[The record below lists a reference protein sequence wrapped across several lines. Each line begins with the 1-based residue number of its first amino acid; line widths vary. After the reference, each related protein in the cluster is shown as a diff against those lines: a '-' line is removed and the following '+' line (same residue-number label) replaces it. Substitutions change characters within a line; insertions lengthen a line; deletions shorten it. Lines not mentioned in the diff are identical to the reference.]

1 MNSTSEQ
8 QDAQHL
14 RMTTAPVP
22 GLILSLSVPS
32 IITCIITSV
41 YNMADTFFVAQLG
54 TAAVAAVGVVFSIS
68 SVLSALGF
76 WMGTGGSSLVSL
88 YLGAREKEKAHC
100 AASTGFFLALGLGGV
115 IAAGGL
121 LALEPLM
128 RLLGSTDTILPEAEA
143 YAVPILL
150 AAPFHCSSLAL
161 AQCLRAEGKSKE
173 SMAGQL
179 AGGLLNIVLDPLFI
193 YTLGMGI
200 RGAGAATA
208 LSQVMVWAALLWFY
222 VRGKTSVRISVR
234 QVARTP
240 RMVKLIFTTGFP
252 SLCRHCGNALAT
264 IVLNRAAGGF
274 GDAAIAAFSIA
285 SRVSGLAL
293 SVSIGFVQG
302 LQPVAGY
309 AHGSKD
315 HARLKSAFRFC
326 CAASM
331 SALTALAVIIAAAA
345 PWIVRMLSPS
355 DGGLVETG
363 AAVLRATSIALPFTT
378 FINCTGT
385 LFQAIRKARSSALVL
400 GKQVHLH
407 PAAAGPAP
415 RLEHERPD
423 GRNAAGRRSGLPL
436 PRCGWPAAIFA
447 ARSTLR
453 RCKEPIFSEVAL
465 SGKNGK
471 MILLLFWDA
480 AKRCRRVSIG
490 CPKEHCKNILIPAK
504 VHPCII
510 QGYRYRKNFKSF
522 DKKYSCKSI
531 NSSNASDENAGQN
544 APYFHIHSIPRA
556 EKDRTECSL

>member
-76 WMGTGGSSLVSL
+76 WMVTGGSSLVSL

-150 AAPFHCSSLAL
+150 AAPFQCSSLAL
-161 AQCLRAEGKSKE
+161 GLRAEGKSKE

-385 LFQAIRKARSSALVL
+385 LFQAIRESARSSALVL
-400 GKQVHLH
+400 GKQVCIYIPLLLALPRVWGMNGLMAAMPLADALGFLAALWMARSYFRRAQH
-407 PAAAGPAP
+407 AAA
-415 RLEHERPD
+415 L
-423 GRNAAGRRSGLPL
+423 
-436 PRCGWPAAIFA
+436 
-447 ARSTLR
+447 
-453 RCKEPIFSEVAL
+453 
-465 SGKNGK
+465 
-471 MILLLFWDA
+471 
-480 AKRCRRVSIG
+480 
-490 CPKEHCKNILIPAK
+490 
-504 VHPCII
+504 
-510 QGYRYRKNFKSF
+510 
-522 DKKYSCKSI
+522 
-531 NSSNASDENAGQN
+531 
-544 APYFHIHSIPRA
+544 
-556 EKDRTECSL
+556 

>member
-1 MNSTSEQ
+1 MITDMSQGRPAAILWRFTIPMLLSAVFQ
-8 QDAQHL
+8 QLYNVADSVVAGRFVGEDAL
-14 RMTTAPVP
+14 
-22 GLILSLSVPS
+22 
-32 IITCIITSV
+32 
-41 YNMADTFFVAQLG
+41 
-54 TAAVAAVGVVFSIS
+54 AAVGASFPITMIFMAVALGSNTGCSVIIS
-68 SVLSALGF
+68 QLFGAKETARMKTAVSTSVIAILALSALL
-76 WMGTGGSSLVSL
+76 T
-88 YLGAREKEKAHC
+88 
-100 AASTGFFLALGLGGV
+100 
-115 IAAGGL
+115 AGGFL
-121 LALEPLM
+121 FCEPLM

-173 SMAGQL
+173 SMAGRL

-385 LFQAIRKARSSALVL
+385 LFQAIRESARSSALVL
-400 GKQVHLH
+400 GKQVCIYIPLLLALPRAWSMNGLMAAMPLADALGFLAALWMARSYFRRAQH
-407 PAAAGPAP
+407 AAA
-415 RLEHERPD
+415 L
-423 GRNAAGRRSGLPL
+423 
-436 PRCGWPAAIFA
+436 
-447 ARSTLR
+447 
-453 RCKEPIFSEVAL
+453 
-465 SGKNGK
+465 
-471 MILLLFWDA
+471 
-480 AKRCRRVSIG
+480 
-490 CPKEHCKNILIPAK
+490 
-504 VHPCII
+504 
-510 QGYRYRKNFKSF
+510 
-522 DKKYSCKSI
+522 
-531 NSSNASDENAGQN
+531 
-544 APYFHIHSIPRA
+544 
-556 EKDRTECSL
+556 

>member
-150 AAPFHCSSLAL
+150 AAPFQCSSLAL

-331 SALTALAVIIAAAA
+331 HRTAVHHVHQLHGHAV
-345 PWIVRMLSPS
+345 P
-355 DGGLVETG
+355 GHTG
-363 AAVLRATSIALPFTT
+363 KRAQQRAGSWQ
-378 FINCTGT
+378 TG
-385 LFQAIRKARSSALVL
+385 
-400 GKQVHLH
+400 VHLH

-423 GRNAAGRRSGLPL
+423 GRNAAGRRSGLPCRAVDGPQL
-436 PRCGWPAAIFA
+436 FSPRAARCGAVKSQFT
-447 ARSTLR
+447 ARWL
-453 RCKEPIFSEVAL
+453 
-465 SGKNGK
+465 
-471 MILLLFWDA
+471 
-480 AKRCRRVSIG
+480 CR
-490 CPKEHCKNILIPAK
+490 A
-504 VHPCII
+504 
-510 QGYRYRKNFKSF
+510 
-522 DKKYSCKSI
+522 
-531 NSSNASDENAGQN
+531 
-544 APYFHIHSIPRA
+544 RA
-556 EKDRTECSL
+556 VK

>member
-32 IITCIITSV
+32 IITSV

-150 AAPFHCSSLAL
+150 AAPFQCSSLAL

-234 QVARTP
+234 QVARTEM
-240 RMVKLIFTTGFP
+240 RTDV
-252 SLCRHCGNALAT
+252 
-264 IVLNRAAGGF
+264 
-274 GDAAIAAFSIA
+274 
-285 SRVSGLAL
+285 
-293 SVSIGFVQG
+293 
-302 LQPVAGY
+302 
-309 AHGSKD
+309 
-315 HARLKSAFRFC
+315 
-326 CAASM
+326 
-331 SALTALAVIIAAAA
+331 
-345 PWIVRMLSPS
+345 
-355 DGGLVETG
+355 
-363 AAVLRATSIALPFTT
+363 
-378 FINCTGT
+378 
-385 LFQAIRKARSSALVL
+385 
-400 GKQVHLH
+400 
-407 PAAAGPAP
+407 
-415 RLEHERPD
+415 
-423 GRNAAGRRSGLPL
+423 L
-436 PRCGWPAAIFA
+436 PR
-447 ARSTLR
+447 T
-453 RCKEPIFSEVAL
+453 
-465 SGKNGK
+465 
-471 MILLLFWDA
+471 
-480 AKRCRRVSIG
+480 
-490 CPKEHCKNILIPAK
+490 
-504 VHPCII
+504 
-510 QGYRYRKNFKSF
+510 
-522 DKKYSCKSI
+522 
-531 NSSNASDENAGQN
+531 
-544 APYFHIHSIPRA
+544 
-556 EKDRTECSL
+556 

>member
-100 AASTGFFLALGLGGV
+100 
-115 IAAGGL
+115 
-121 LALEPLM
+121 
-128 RLLGSTDTILPEAEA
+128 TDTILPEAEA

-150 AAPFHCSSLAL
+150 AAPFQCSSLAL

-385 LFQAIRKARSSALVL
+385 LFQAIRESARSSALVL
-400 GKQVHLH
+400 GKQVCIYIPLLLALPRAWSMNGLMAAMPLADALGFLAALWMARSYFRRAQH
-407 PAAAGPAP
+407 AAA
-415 RLEHERPD
+415 L
-423 GRNAAGRRSGLPL
+423 
-436 PRCGWPAAIFA
+436 
-447 ARSTLR
+447 
-453 RCKEPIFSEVAL
+453 
-465 SGKNGK
+465 
-471 MILLLFWDA
+471 
-480 AKRCRRVSIG
+480 
-490 CPKEHCKNILIPAK
+490 
-504 VHPCII
+504 
-510 QGYRYRKNFKSF
+510 
-522 DKKYSCKSI
+522 
-531 NSSNASDENAGQN
+531 
-544 APYFHIHSIPRA
+544 
-556 EKDRTECSL
+556 

>member
-100 AASTGFFLALGLGGV
+100 AASTGFFLTLGLGGV

-128 RLLGSTDTILPEAEA
+128 RLLGSTDTIL
-143 YAVPILL
+143 L
-150 AAPFHCSSLAL
+150 AAPFQCSSLAL

-240 RMVKLIFTTGFP
+240 QMVKLIFTTGFP

-385 LFQAIRKARSSALVL
+385 LFQAIRESARSSALVL
-400 GKQVHLH
+400 GKQVCIYIPLLLALPRAWSMNGLMAAMPLADALGFLAALWMARSYFRRAQH
-407 PAAAGPAP
+407 AAA
-415 RLEHERPD
+415 L
-423 GRNAAGRRSGLPL
+423 
-436 PRCGWPAAIFA
+436 
-447 ARSTLR
+447 
-453 RCKEPIFSEVAL
+453 
-465 SGKNGK
+465 
-471 MILLLFWDA
+471 
-480 AKRCRRVSIG
+480 
-490 CPKEHCKNILIPAK
+490 
-504 VHPCII
+504 
-510 QGYRYRKNFKSF
+510 
-522 DKKYSCKSI
+522 
-531 NSSNASDENAGQN
+531 
-544 APYFHIHSIPRA
+544 
-556 EKDRTECSL
+556 

>member
-150 AAPFHCSSLAL
+150 AAPFQCSSLAL

-234 QVARTP
+234 CRPSPHPADGEADFHHRLSQPVPSPAATRWPPSCSTAQRAALETLPSP
-240 RMVKLIFTTGFP
+240 RSASHPASRGWRSPCP
-252 SLCRHCGNALAT
+252 SALCR
-264 IVLNRAAGGF
+264 GF
-274 GDAAIAAFSIA
+274 
-285 SRVSGLAL
+285 
-293 SVSIGFVQG
+293 
-302 LQPVAGY
+302 
-309 AHGSKD
+309 
-315 HARLKSAFRFC
+315 
-326 CAASM
+326 
-331 SALTALAVIIAAAA
+331 
-345 PWIVRMLSPS
+345 SP
-355 DGGLVETG
+355 
-363 AAVLRATSIALPFTT
+363 
-378 FINCTGT
+378 
-385 LFQAIRKARSSALVL
+385 
-400 GKQVHLH
+400 
-407 PAAAGPAP
+407 
-415 RLEHERPD
+415 
-423 GRNAAGRRSGLPL
+423 
-436 PRCGWPAAIFA
+436 WPA
-447 ARSTLR
+447 T
-453 RCKEPIFSEVAL
+453 PT
-465 SGKNGK
+465 
-471 MILLLFWDA
+471 A
-480 AKRCRRVSIG
+480 AKTTRG
-490 CPKEHCKNILIPAK
+490 
-504 VHPCII
+504 
-510 QGYRYRKNFKSF
+510 
-522 DKKYSCKSI
+522 
-531 NSSNASDENAGQN
+531 
-544 APYFHIHSIPRA
+544 
-556 EKDRTECSL
+556 

>member
-54 TAAVAAVGVVFSIS
+54 TVAVAAVGVVFSIS

-121 LALEPLM
+121 LALEP
-128 RLLGSTDTILPEAEA
+128 
-143 YAVPILL
+143 
-150 AAPFHCSSLAL
+150 PFQCSSLAL

-385 LFQAIRKARSSALVL
+385 LFQAIRESARSSALVL
-400 GKQVHLH
+400 GKQVCIYIPLLLALPRAWSMNGLMAAMPLADALGFLAALWMARSYFRRAQH
-407 PAAAGPAP
+407 AAA
-415 RLEHERPD
+415 L
-423 GRNAAGRRSGLPL
+423 
-436 PRCGWPAAIFA
+436 
-447 ARSTLR
+447 
-453 RCKEPIFSEVAL
+453 
-465 SGKNGK
+465 
-471 MILLLFWDA
+471 
-480 AKRCRRVSIG
+480 
-490 CPKEHCKNILIPAK
+490 
-504 VHPCII
+504 
-510 QGYRYRKNFKSF
+510 
-522 DKKYSCKSI
+522 
-531 NSSNASDENAGQN
+531 
-544 APYFHIHSIPRA
+544 
-556 EKDRTECSL
+556 

>member
-1 MNSTSEQ
+1 MEEAASDRSDGGFGHKFILYIVPDPQTLVEPVHEREGEAAGQHPVDKDRRQHADAGVQNTVHGVGDISVRGGVEQ

-150 AAPFHCSSLAL
+150 AAPFQCSSLAL
-161 AQCLRAEGKSKE
+161 AQCLRAEGKGTE

-234 QVARTP
+234 
-240 RMVKLIFTTGFP
+240 
-252 SLCRHCGNALAT
+252 AT
-264 IVLNRAAGGF
+264 
-274 GDAAIAAFSIA
+274 
-285 SRVSGLAL
+285 
-293 SVSIGFVQG
+293 
-302 LQPVAGY
+302 
-309 AHGSKD
+309 
-315 HARLKSAFRFC
+315 
-326 CAASM
+326 
-331 SALTALAVIIAAAA
+331 
-345 PWIVRMLSPS
+345 
-355 DGGLVETG
+355 
-363 AAVLRATSIALPFTT
+363 
-378 FINCTGT
+378 
-385 LFQAIRKARSSALVL
+385 
-400 GKQVHLH
+400 
-407 PAAAGPAP
+407 
-415 RLEHERPD
+415 
-423 GRNAAGRRSGLPL
+423 
-436 PRCGWPAAIFA
+436 CGW
-447 ARSTLR
+447 
-453 RCKEPIFSEVAL
+453 
-465 SGKNGK
+465 
-471 MILLLFWDA
+471 
-480 AKRCRRVSIG
+480 
-490 CPKEHCKNILIPAK
+490 
-504 VHPCII
+504 
-510 QGYRYRKNFKSF
+510 
-522 DKKYSCKSI
+522 
-531 NSSNASDENAGQN
+531 
-544 APYFHIHSIPRA
+544 
-556 EKDRTECSL
+556 